1 VNNKC
6 SIGNVPLPT
15 FLSLP
20 ERSSKPRTVGLT
32 HVLDKG
38 QAIDT
43 TRSILDSSAAHIDVW
58 KFGWGTAYID
68 PALADKLSL
77 LRSAEIGTCLGG
89 TLLEIA
95 WTQGKAE
102 ACLAWAK
109 EAGFDRVEVSRG
121 VAPMSVSDKHDLIRR
136 AAESFDVL
144 SEVGSKNPDEVPPPE
159 QWASEIAGDLAAG
172 ARWVITEGRES
183 GTVGIYRSDGS
194 IREDIV
200 VAATGAGGVDRIFFE
215 APRKDQQ
222 AWLIRLFGPE
232 VNLANIAGDQ
242 VLALETLRL
251 GLRADTFD
259 LSRSWQPA

>member
-6 SIGNVPLPT
+6 SIGNVALPT

-20 ERSSKPRTVGLT
+20 ERSSKPRTIGLT

-38 QAIDT
+38 ET
-43 TRSILDSSAAHIDVW
+43 VESTKSILTASAEHVDVW
-58 KFGWGTAYID
+58 KFGWGTAYLD
-68 PALADKLSL
+68 PTLEDKLSL
-77 LRSAEIGTCLGG
+77 LRAAGVHTCLGG

-95 WTQGKAE
+95 WAQGKAG
-102 ACLAWAK
+102 ACLEWAK
-109 EAGFDRVEVSRG
+109 TVGFDRVEVSRG
-121 VAPMSVSDKHDLIRR
+121 VVAMSVADKHELIRL
-136 AAESFDVL
+136 ATDMFDVMA
-144 SEVGSKNPDEVPPPE
+144 EVGSKNPDEVPPPE
-159 QWASEIAGDLAAG
+159 QWASEITGDLEAG
-172 ARWVITEGRES
+172 AQWIITEGRES

-200 VAATGAGGVDRIFFE
+200 VAATGAGGVDKVFFE

-222 AWLIRLFGPE
+222 AWLIRLFGPD

-259 LSRSWQPA
+259 LSRTWQPA